1 MAFKIITVPL
11 PDTQER
17 EQEVNHFLVTHPV
30 VGVQRRFMERGE
42 EAFVVFL
49 IEYAVG
55 SSAVVTGKDGQA
67 PEQVDWRKELN
78 DDQFRV
84 FSLLR
89 DLRWKL
95 ADKEGV
101 KVFNVFTNAQLV
113 EMVRRRVA
121 TLAALKQI
129 PQVGDGRIEKYGAPM
144 MAVLAA
150 EYGKAAD
157 KTDDA
162 QKPVPEEGGK
172 AT

>member
-17 EQEVNHFLVTHPV
+17 EQEVNHFLATHAV
-30 VGVQRRFMERGE
+30 VGVQRRFIERGE
-42 EAFVVFL
+42 DAFVVFL

-55 SSAVVTGKDGQA
+55 SSGPGPGREGQ
-67 PEQVDWRKELN
+67 PQEQVDWRKELD

-84 FSLLR
+84 FNLLR
-89 DLRWKL
+89 DVRRKL
-95 ADKEGV
+95 AEEEGV

-121 TLAALKQI
+121 TMAALKEI
-129 PQVGDGRIEKYGAPM
+129 PKVGDGRIEKYGAHV

-150 EYGKAAD
+150 EYGGDPGQAGASPSSALA
-157 KTDDA
+157 TD
-162 QKPVPEEGGK
+162 GK